1 MQPAFHGGEMSARSR
16 KKNTHHDAKPV
27 EAGWSPRSV
36 VDSPWFWPAVIFAC
50 ALLLRVIYTLE
61 IRYTPFFQTLGLD
74 AKYYDRWAR
83 EIAGGTAPREAF
95 FMTPLYPYFLAAI
108 YRLFG
113 RDLLLIRMIQAGLG
127 SLSAVLVYL
136 LGKEVFD
143 RKVGILAGLVA
154 AAYGALIFYDGSII
168 LTPLLVLLNLVA
180 LFLLVRADATGKPQL
195 YALSGVALGLSAIG
209 RAAVLV
215 FVPAALLW
223 VWFGPGRRTRRDGET
238 AGKRRDEGGRRPAR
252 PGGRRL
258 VTSGRW
264 SPAVAAGL
272 LLLGVL
278 VVLMPVTIRNF
289 VVSRDF
295 VLVTS
300 NGGLNFY
307 IGNSEISSGS
317 YALPPGLDIVNDPDG
332 KTLAEEALGRELAP
346 SEVSSYWYGRARAF
360 ISENP
365 GRWMKL
371 LVRKLSWATSSY
383 ELPQLENYYFQSRYS
398 RLLSFPLP
406 GFAFLAPLGLLG
418 LGLTLRRRRSFLLSL
433 FFAIYVLSV
442 VAFFVLARY
451 RLPAVPVL
459 IIGASYAVFEFVRL
473 VRGGEWRSLVVP
485 VVALV
490 VLGFVV
496 NTNFY
501 GVDRGKGFAQ
511 SHYRLGII
519 YGERGDTERAIM
531 EYRRSISI
539 DPFYPKSYL
548 NLGAL
553 LADSGEGEEAVE
565 MFRNAVRLDP
575 GYAAARVNLAIAHE
589 RVGDY
594 DAAMAQLDTLLAGE
608 PENAMALKERGIV
621 FYRTGRPEEAVAA
634 FEEAARH
641 DADGRERPEIEFY
654 LGLIARPGRAEVPP
668 AAARAMARADSL
680 TLAGRPVEAVAEYE
694 DAARLAP
701 ASGEPLRRLAMLKR
715 DMALLDEALDLMGRA
730 LRMEPT
736 LDHGHFM
743 TGVILSEMGRH
754 DDAIREYESELRID
768 RDFAPAH
775 LNLALTYQ
783 FHAGNP
789 NLAAYH
795 YRRHLDLGGERIE
808 AIDSLVRELEASA
821 P

>member
-1 MQPAFHGGEMSARSR
+1 MSARSR
-16 KKNTHHDAKPV
+16 KKQEREDAKTV
-27 EAGWSPRSV
+27 EGGWSPRSL
-36 VDSPWFWPAVIFAC
+36 VDSPWFWPVVIFVC
-50 ALLLRVIYTLE
+50 ALVLRVIYVLE

-83 EIAGGTAPREAF
+83 EIAGGTASREAF

-113 RDLLLIRMIQAGLG
+113 RDLFLIRMIQAGLG
-127 SLSAVLVYL
+127 SLSAVLVYF

-168 LTPLLVLLNLVA
+168 LTPLLVVLNLAA
-180 LFLLVRADATGKPQL
+180 LFLLIRADATDKPAL

-223 VWFGPGRRTRRDGET
+223 VWLRPGGRARGEGET
-238 AGKRRDEGGRRPAR
+238 AGKSGHERRRPGQRSGGR
-252 PGGRRL
+252 GRL
-258 VTSGRW
+258 TSGRV
-264 SPAVAAGL
+264 SRAMAAGL

-278 VVLMPVTIRNF
+278 VVLMPVTVRNF
-289 VVSRDF
+289 VVSQDF

-332 KTLAEEALGRELAP
+332 KTIAEAATGRELGP

-365 GRWMKL
+365 GRWVRL

-406 GFAFLAPLGLLG
+406 GFAVLAPLGLLG
-418 LGLTLRRRRSFLLSL
+418 LGLAFRRRRSLLL
-433 FFAIYVLSV
+433 AVFFAIYVLSV
-442 VAFFVLARY
+442 VAFFVLSRY

-459 IIGASYAVFEFVRL
+459 IIGAAYAVFEVVRR
-473 VRGGEWRSLVVP
+473 VRERDWRSLVVP
-485 VVALV
+485 AVALV
-490 VLGFVV
+490 VLGFIV

-519 YGERGDTERAIM
+519 YGDRGDNDRAIA
-531 EYRRSISI
+531 EYRRSVAI
-539 DPFYPKSYL
+539 DPLYPKSYL

-553 LADSGEGEEAVE
+553 LADSGEGAEAVE

-575 GYAAARVNLAIAHE
+575 GYAAARVNLAIAHG

-594 DAAMAQLDTLLAGE
+594 EAAMSQLDTLLAADPG
-608 PENAMALKERGIV
+608 NAMALKERGIV
-621 FYRTGRPEEAVAA
+621 FYRTGRAEEAVAA

-641 DADGRERPEIEFY
+641 DVDGRERPEIEFY
-654 LGLIARPGRAEVPP
+654 IGLIARPGRPEVPQ

-680 TLAGRPVEAVAEYE
+680 TRAGRPVEAVAEYE
-694 DAARLAP
+694 EAARLAP
-701 ASGEPLRRLAMLKR
+701 ASGEPLRRLATLKR
-715 DMALLDEALDLMGRA
+715 DMALLDEALDLMAGA
-730 LRMEPT
+730 LRVDPA

-743 TGVILSEMGRH
+743 MGVILNEAGRH
-754 DDAIREYESELRID
+754 DEAIREYESELRIN

-795 YRRHLDLGGERIE
+795 YRRHIALGGERIE
-808 AIDSLVRELEASA
+808 AIESLVRELDASG

>member
-1 MQPAFHGGEMSARSR
+1 MSARSR
-16 KKNTHHDAKPV
+16 KRQRREETKVV
-27 EAGWSPRSV
+27 ESGWSPRSLLA
-36 VDSPWFWPAVIFAC
+36 SPWFWPAVIFAC

-83 EIAGGTAPREAF
+83 EIAGGTASREAF

-168 LTPLLVLLNLVA
+168 LTPLLVLLNLAA
-180 LFLLVRADATGKPQL
+180 LFFLVRADATGRPAL
-195 YALSGVALGLSAIG
+195 YALSGIALGLSAIG

-223 VWFGPGRRTRRDGET
+223 VWFGPGGRAHKQGET
-238 AGKRRDEGGRRPAR
+238 AGGSGGERRRAAGRTGGR
-252 PGGRRL
+252 GFL
-258 VTSGRW
+258 TSGRV
-264 SPAVAAGL
+264 SPAMAAGL

-278 VVLMPVTIRNF
+278 VVLMPVTVRNF
-289 VVSRDF
+289 VVSQDF

-332 KTLAEEALGRELAP
+332 KAIAEEAVGRELGP

-365 GRWMKL
+365 GRWTRL

-406 GFAFLAPLGLLG
+406 GFAILAPLGLLG
-418 LGLTLRRRRSFLLSL
+418 LGLTLRRRRSLLLAL

-459 IIGASYAVFEFVRL
+459 IIGAAYAVFEIARRVRE
-473 VRGGEWRSLVVP
+473 RDWRSLVIP
-485 VVALV
+485 AVALV
-490 VLGFVV
+490 VLGLIV

-519 YGERGDTERAIM
+519 YGDRGDNDRAIE

-548 NLGAL
+548 NIGAL
-553 LADSGEGEEAVE
+553 LADRGEGAEAVE
-565 MFRNAVRLDP
+565 MFRTAVRLDP

-589 RVGDY
+589 REGDY
-594 DAAMAQLDTLLAGE
+594 EAAMSQLDTLVATD
-608 PENAMALKERGIV
+608 PTNAMALKERGIV
-621 FYRTGRPEEAVAA
+621 FYRTGRTEEAVTA

-641 DADGRERPEIEFY
+641 DADGKERAEIEFY
-654 LGLIARPGRAEVPP
+654 LGLIARPARPELPP
-668 AAARAMARADSL
+668 AAVRVLAKADSL
-680 TLAGRPVEAVAEYE
+680 KRAGRPVEAAAEYE
-694 DAARLAP
+694 EAARLAP
-701 ASGEPLRRLAMLKR
+701 ESGEPLRRLAMLKR
-715 DMALLDEALDLMGRA
+715 DMALLDDALDLMGRA
-730 LRMEPT
+730 LRMDPALE
-736 LDHGHFM
+736 HGHFM
-743 TGVILSEMGRH
+743 MGVILNEAGRH
-754 DDAIREYESELRID
+754 DEAIREYESELRID
-768 RDFAPAH
+768 KDFAPAH

-795 YRRHLDLGGERIE
+795 YRRHLALGGERVE
-808 AIDSLVRELEASA
+808 AIESLVRELDASA